1 MRFIRQTLTVASK
14 DLKAEIRSKE
24 TVNASLSFAI
34 VILLLFSFAFE
45 PTSEMM
51 EGITGGLL
59 WLVFAFAG
67 ALVVNR
73 SFARDL
79 PNDCLDALIASPVS
93 ASALF
98 LGKTVANY
106 VMLLTLELVCLPIFG
121 LFYNVDWTRQ
131 LSPLMW
137 TVALATWGLSI
148 VGTTF
153 SAMTVN
159 LRLRELMLPML
170 VYPIMIPCLLGAILL
185 TADFVAGK
193 PLTPDLFLWF
203 RLLIGFDI
211 IYTALAMAL
220 ADTVLVG

>member
-1 MRFIRQTLTVASK
+1 MRFVRQTLTIAAK

-24 TVNASLSFAI
+24 TVNASISFAI

-51 EGITGGLL
+51 QEITGGLL

-79 PNDCLDALIASPVS
+79 PNDCLDALIASPTS

-98 LGKTVANY
+98 LGKAIANY
-106 VMLLTLELVCLPIFG
+106 VLLLALELVCLPIFG

-131 LSPLMW
+131 FWSLML
-137 TVALATWGLSI
+137 TLALGTWGLSI

-185 TADFVAGK
+185 TADLVAGK
-193 PLTPDLFLWF
+193 PFTPGLFLWV

-211 IYTALAMAL
+211 IYTALAMTL